1 MGPAVHV
8 SPRANNVPKRGHI
21 NPRSPPSSGSSRYS
35 CSSGNPYAGYH
46 FLRLAQSF
54 HMSQKRDAPLK
65 AMHYA
70 LKAIDCF
77 EKTSNGNVRPE
88 LLMSLYLLAATK
100 CRLGQYEEAISILKK
115 ALAMYI
121 PEMGSEM
128 AFGAFAGHMQL
139 GDTYSMLG
147 QYENAVKSYRE
158 GLRIQKQALGDN
170 DRRVA
175 DTCRYIAESHLQVMQ
190 FTEAE
195 ELCKHA
201 QKIHSEQCGAGSE
214 EEGLDRK
221 LMAIILSGNGDH
233 EKALQNLALARV
245 VFLSKRK
252 DVEVAYIDASTGD
265 TYLALGRYDEALR
278 AYRKALPI
286 FEWLHGEDH
295 TQIGILF
302 VSLAELYMKMGKL
315 RESKSYCENALRIFG
330 RRQAGHSP
338 DEIATGLTEL
348 AGLFESMGE
357 YQFAIRLFRRALK
370 ILEKLPGQQS
380 EIAGIEAQMGV
391 LFHMIG
397 KYEEAYMAFK
407 SAVCKFR
414 CGVQKNTWFLGI
426 LLNQMGLACV
436 GLNAIQDAS
445 KLFEEARG
453 ILGEVC
459 GFRHAVSLAISRN
472 LAGVYDALGRSDD
485 AIRLLEEIVDVN
497 EGRLGTV
504 HPEVEEDRQRLKE
517 LLNEAGQMMQICEST
532 LCRSPESLKGQM
544 KQFVCWKR
552 LLMSMR
558 KGWVQCSRRWRG
570 TDNTP
575 KEMLDEVGMA
585 CSRKTN
591 LLHKVSRISIKSN
604 CVSHGNQL

>member
-1 MGPAVHV
+1 MGSVFHG
-8 SPRANNVPKRGHI
+8 SPKAKNVPKRGHI
-21 NPRSPPSSGSSRYS
+21 NPRSPPSSGSSRCS

-46 FLRLAQSF
+46 FLRLAQSLY
-54 HMSQKRDAPLK
+54 MSVKRDAPLK

-77 EKTSNGNVRPE
+77 EKNSSANVRPE
-88 LLMSLYLLAATK
+88 LVMSLHLLAATK
-100 CRLGQYEEAISILKK
+100 CRLGQYEEAISILKR

-147 QYENAVKSYRE
+147 QYENALKSYHE
-158 GLRIQKQALGDN
+158 GLRIQKQVLGDM

-190 FTEAE
+190 FAEAE
-195 ELCKHA
+195 ELCEHA
-201 QKIHSEQCGAGSE
+201 QKIHTEQCGAGSA

-233 EKALQNLALARV
+233 EKALQNLALARTA
-245 VFLSKRK
+245 FLANRK

-265 TYLALGRYDEALR
+265 AYLALGRYDEALS

-286 FEWLHGEDH
+286 FEWVHGEGH
-295 TQIGILF
+295 TQVAVLF

-330 RRQAGHSP
+330 RREAGHSP
-338 DEIATGLTEL
+338 DEIATGLTEV

-357 YQFAIRLFRRALK
+357 YQSAIRLFRRALK
-370 ILEKLPGQQS
+370 ILEKIPGQQS

-407 SAVCKFR
+407 NAVCKLR

-445 KLFEEARG
+445 KIFEEARG

-459 GFRHAVSLAISRN
+459 GFHHAVSLAISRN

-504 HPEVEEDRQRLKE
+504 HPDVEEDRQRLEE
-517 LLNEAGQMMQICEST
+517 LLNETGHMMQFCDST
-532 LCRSPESLKGQM
+532 LCRSPEFLNDQM
-544 KQFVCWKR
+544 KKFVCWKG
-552 LLMSMR
+552 LLMSTR
-558 KGWVQCSRRWRG
+558 AGWAQCTRRWRK
-570 TDNTP
+570 TDNAP
-575 KEMLDEVGMA
+575 KETLNEAGLA
-585 CSRKTN
+585 RSRKAN
-591 LLHKVSRISIKSN
+591 LLHRVLPILSKSN
-604 CVSHGNQL
+604 CVSHGKQL